1 MKSFLLPAAIVLF
14 CAGAAGCA
22 KKDAH
27 AGHDHAAA
35 APAKHEHHAPHDGT
49 AIVLGKEEYHLE
61 FVLDAATGKLTA
73 YVLDGELE
81 NFIRVKAPAFEV
93 VATVGA
99 EKKPLTFQAIANP
112 ATGEAVGDTSQF
124 EAQADWLKTTKAF
137 DAELAAL
144 KIRNA
149 TFLRVKFNFPK
160 GNDKD

>member
-1 MKSFLLPAAIVLF
+1 MKSCLLPALVAFFCAIV
-14 CAGAAGCA
+14 AGCA

-61 FVLDAATGKLTA
+61 FVLDAAAGKLTA
-73 YVLDGELE
+73 YALDGELE
-81 NFIRVKAPAFEV
+81 NFIRVKALSFEV
-93 VATVGA
+93 VATVGT

-112 ATGEAVGDTSQF
+112 ATGETVGDTSQF
-124 EAQADWLKTTKAF
+124 EAQADWLKTTRSF
-137 DAELAAL
+137 DAVLTSL

-149 TFLRVKFNFPK
+149 TFLRVAFNFPK

>member
-1 MKSFLLPAAIVLF
+1 MKSWLLPASVVFF
-14 CAGAAGCA
+14 CAVVAGCA
-22 KKDAH
+22 KKDSH

-35 APAKHEHHAPHDGT
+35 PARHEHHAPHDGT

-61 FVLDAATGKLTA
+61 LVLDATAGKLTA

-81 NFIRVKAPAFEV
+81 NFIRVKAPAFEI

-99 EKKPLTFQAIANP
+99 EKRPLAFQAIANP
-112 ATGEAVGDTSQF
+112 ATGETVGDTSQF
-124 EAQADWLKTTKAF
+124 EAQADWLRTTRVF
-137 DAELAAL
+137 DAELTAL

-149 TFLRVKFNFPK
+149 TFLHVAFNFPK